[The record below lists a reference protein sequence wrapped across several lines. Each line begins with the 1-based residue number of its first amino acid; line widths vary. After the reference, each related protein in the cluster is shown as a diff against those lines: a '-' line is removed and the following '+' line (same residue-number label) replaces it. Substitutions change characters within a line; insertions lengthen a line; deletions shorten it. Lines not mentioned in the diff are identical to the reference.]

1 VCSSDLEE
9 KKRKEKLAEEKA
21 LLDTLFKAI
30 PK

>member
-1 VCSSDLEE
+1 LEAYYEE